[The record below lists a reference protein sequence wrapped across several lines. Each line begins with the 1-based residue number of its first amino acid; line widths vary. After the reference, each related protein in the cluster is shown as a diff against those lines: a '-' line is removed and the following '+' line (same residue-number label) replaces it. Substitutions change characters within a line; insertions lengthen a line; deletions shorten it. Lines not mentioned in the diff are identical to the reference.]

1 VEIFLSFQGGERRRR
16 RKKNISSMV
25 RGRKKRGKKGREEVF
40 IVLKGP
46 AQRPSDKQDNV
57 AEQF

>member
-1 VEIFLSFQGGERRRR
+1 MCVCGNLPLFPRRGAEEEEEEEYFF
-16 RKKNISSMV
+16 N
-25 RGRKKRGKKGREEVF
+25 GKEGF